1 MRLNALIG
9 TVGISFSAVLVRLVD
24 LPPAV
29 TSFGRNAYALPMLV
43 ALALLLRRPS
53 LRPLRPLGWLT
64 GVVFGVNLYLWHSS
78 IDLIGSGFATVLA
91 NTQVAFIALL
101 GWLLLKERPRAYVL
115 AVLPLLAVGI
125 WLISGAGQAGSQ
137 GSDPV
142 LGALFGV
149 ASGLSSATY
158 VLLFRY
164 SSKRLPEGS
173 DVGFLLHVSLGGA
186 LAAGLLAGAD
196 GAAAFQSAGPAAH
209 AWLVVLAVVAQV
221 GGWLFL
227 SRALRELPAIETAV
241 IMLLQPVLALAWGAL
256 VFGER
261 AAGVQV
267 AGVAVVLACVSFLS
281 LLGARR
287 GSVAP
292 ANPDNPLPTSAP
304 PERTA
309 P

>member
-53 LRPLRPLGWLT
+53 LRPLHPLGWLT

-158 VLLFRY
+158 VLLFRH
-164 SSKRLPEGS
+164 SSKRLPPGS
-173 DVGFLLHVSLGGA
+173 EIGFLLHVSLGGA
-186 LAAGLLAGAD
+186 LAAGLLAGAP
-196 GAAAFQSAGPAAH
+196 GAAAFQAAPPSAH
-209 AWLVVLAVVAQV
+209 AWLLVLALVAQV

-227 SRALRELPAIETAV
+227 SRALRELPALETAV
-241 IMLLQPVLALAWGAL
+241 IMLLQPVLALAWGAIL
-256 VFGER
+256 FGES
-261 AAGVQV
+261 ASGVQV
-267 AGVAVVLACVSFLS
+267 TGVAVVLVCVALLS
-281 LLGARR
+281 VLGARS

-292 ANPDNPLPTSAP
+292 AGPEDPSLTAP
-304 PERTA
+304 PEERTA
-309 P
+309 V